1 MYNLKMEF
9 TKSLIKGKLIKR
21 YKRFFVD
28 VKLNDEIITAHCP
41 NTGSMKG
48 LLDEGNE
55 VYLLKNDDPKRKLKY
70 GLEIIKA
77 KKNLVGVNTHL
88 SNKIVNH
95 GLYNNLIKELMNID
109 KIKSEVFYNKE
120 TRFDFLVEKNK
131 KKIFIEVK
139 NVTLFR
145 DRKTAEFPDAV
156 TSRGS
161 KHLLT
166 LIDAIK
172 EGYKTYLIFLVQ
184 IQNME
189 NFKIAKD
196 LDIEYYKNFITAK
209 KAGVNFLAYRCK
221 ISTKKIYIDKKLK
234 ILND

>member
-1 MYNLKMEF
+1 MEF
-9 TKSLIKGKLIKR
+9 TKSLIKGNLIKR

-28 VKLNDEIITAHCP
+28 VKINKEVVTAHCP

-55 VYLLKNDDPKRKLKY
+55 VYLLKNDNPKRKLKY
-70 GLEIIKA
+70 SLEIIKA
-77 KKNLVGVNTHL
+77 KNKFVGVNTHL
-88 SNKIVNH
+88 ANKIVNH
-95 GLYNNLIKELMNID
+95 GLSNNLVNELKNNDSIKQ
-109 KIKSEVFYNKE
+109 EVFFNKE
-120 TRFDFLVEKNK
+120 TRFDFLLQKNK
-131 KKIFIEVK
+131 QKIFVEVK

-145 DRKTAEFPDAV
+145 DKKTAEFPDAI

-161 KHLLT
+161 KHLLE

-172 EGYKTYLIFLVQ
+172 KGYKAYLIYLVQ

-189 NFKIAKD
+189 YFKIAKD
-196 LDIEYYKNFITAK
+196 IDIEYNKNYLIAK

-221 ISTKKIYIDKKLK
+221 INSKKILIDKKLK
-234 ILND
+234 ILDE

>member
-1 MYNLKMEF
+1 MEF

-21 YKRFFVD
+21 YKRFFTD
-28 VKLNDEIITAHCP
+28 IKLDKEIVTAHCP

-55 VYLLKNDDPKRKLKY
+55 VYILKNNDPKRKLKY
-70 GLEIIKA
+70 GLEIIQA
-77 KKNLVGVNTHL
+77 QNNLVGVNTHMA
-88 SNKIVNH
+88 NKIVHH
-95 GLYNNLIKELMNID
+95 GLTNNLIEELKDND
-109 KIKSEVFYNKE
+109 KIKPEVFFNKE
-120 TRFDFLVEKNK
+120 TRFDFFIEKNK
-131 KKIFIEVK
+131 QKIFVEVK

-145 DRKTAEFPDAV
+145 DKITAEFPDAI

-161 KHLLT
+161 KHLLA

-189 NFKIAKD
+189 NFKIAR
-196 LDIEYYKNFITAK
+196 DIDGEYYKNYLSAK

-221 ISTKKIYIDKKLK
+221 ISSKEILIEKRLK
-234 ILND
+234 IINE

>member
-1 MYNLKMEF
+1 MEF

-28 VKLNDEIITAHCP
+28 VKLKKEIVTAHCP
-41 NTGSMKG
+41 NTGSMRG
-48 LLDEGNE
+48 LLDENNDA
-55 VYLLKNDDPKRKLKY
+55 YLLKNDDPKRKLKY

-77 KKNLVGVNTHL
+77 HKNLIGVNTHMA
-88 SNKIVNH
+88 NKIVNH
-95 GLYNNLIKELMNID
+95 GLKNNLIKELKNSD
-109 KIKSEVFYNKE
+109 KINAEVFFNKE
-120 TRFDFLVEKNK
+120 TRFDFLIEKQK
-131 KKIFIEVK
+131 QKSFIEVK

-145 DRKTAEFPDAV
+145 DKKTAEFPDAI

-172 EGYKTYLIFLVQ
+172 KGYKTYLIFLVQ

-189 NFKIAKD
+189 YFKIAKD
-196 LDIEYYKNFITAK
+196 IDNEYYENYLKAK

-221 ISTKKIYIDKKLK
+221 ISSKEILIDKKIK
-234 ILND
+234 IIDE